1 MKLISRFL
9 KLRGVGSF
17 FEKRFRR
24 IEKRLRFIIA
34 VFSLSFLMMFSTFFY
49 FDKAFIFIPILIVA
63 TYFFTYFSLLEDIK
77 KIEWIML
84 FLMPL
89 ILTITFYLFYF
100 LFPGRW
106 LTRLPFIIFYAI
118 SIYAILLTSN
128 IFNVGV
134 EKSLA
139 LYRPAFSVN
148 FFYQIVVIFFI
159 FNIIFSFHQGFLIN
173 GFLSFIT
180 IFLLAFHLLWTV
192 HLKIKFEKE
201 IIIYSLFLALIVSE
215 ITVVFSLLPVPITVF
230 SLLLA
235 GVYYSL
241 TGLTYNFI
249 DKRLFPQTI
258 REFLL
263 VLGLIFV
270 FVFLSIRW

>member
-1 MKLISRFL
+1 MNFIKI
-9 KLRGVGSF
+9 KKN
-17 FEKRFRR
+17 FEKRLLG

-34 VFSLSFLMMFSTFFY
+34 VFFLSFLLLFSTFFY
-49 FDKAFIFIPILIVA
+49 FDKAIFFLPILITT

-77 KIEWIML
+77 KIEWLTL
-84 FLMPL
+84 FLMP
-89 ILTITFYLFYF
+89 ILLSVSFYLFYF

-134 EKSLA
+134 EKSLG
-139 LYRPAFSVN
+139 LYRAAFSIN
-148 FFYQIVVIFFI
+148 FFYQTIILFFI
-159 FNIIFSFHQGFLIN
+159 FNILFSFHQGFLIN
-173 GFLSFIT
+173 GGVSFLSV
-180 IFLLAFHLLWTV
+180 FLLAMQLLWSV
-192 HLKIKFEKE
+192 HLKTFFEKE
-201 IIIYSLFLALIVSE
+201 VIFYSLFLGLIVSE
-215 ITVVFSLLPVPITVF
+215 IVVVFSFLPVPMTIF
-230 SLLLA
+230 SLLIT

-241 TGLTYNFI
+241 IGLIYHFL
-249 DKRLFPQTI
+249 DKRLFAQVV